1 MAHRLTQADFTL
13 SSISFKKPSSTKTY
27 RDELHLSIEVYVE
40 GMLKKSKIFFTDPGS
55 APTSSMKTRPKSSS
69 ERRQRPS
76 SMSCEIIIP
85 IKLQWGL
92 DRGHNKHYFKLFLIF
107 INSLSII
114 TFSVFESNRQFS
126 QQPFWLGNRKRLHVL
141 IMKVLI
147 NASTEA

>member
-40 GMLKKSKIFFTDPGS
+40 GMLKKIYIFFTDPGS

>member
-1 MAHRLTQADFTL
+1 MIHSGYSWLIASHKLILLWASFHLRSHQVKHVQGQAPFKYW
-13 SSISFKKPSSTKTY
+13 SICWRHVKKN
-27 RDELHLSIEVYVE
+27 
-40 GMLKKSKIFFTDPGS
+40 KIFFTDPGS

-126 QQPFWLGNRKRLHVL
+126 QQPFWLGNRKGLHVL
-141 IMKVLI
+141 IRF
-147 NASTEA
+147 